1 MQKQIKSFLTL
12 LAVLIL
18 AISCAKNNPNNPTN
32 NGSGNEGTDSGTTLT
47 IYYGSK
53 SAEVNTADKTKLKE
67 LWMGLVANQFV
78 YGEYGFKSGQFDAEG
93 NYHDIG
99 GESGNDYENPKPEVR
114 TQYIKNI
121 TYEYNGKF
129 YLAGIYLEKKDI
141 GMTNAYRLIIIDEKG
156 TEHAWYGGRSDET
169 IIPDEST
176 QWVKYNFIF
185 GYLKNY

>member
-53 SAEVNTADKTKLKE
+53 SAEVNTADQTKLKE

-141 GMTNAYRLIIIDEKG
+141 GMTNAYR
-156 TEHAWYGGRSDET
+156 
-169 IIPDEST
+169 
-176 QWVKYNFIF
+176 
-185 GYLKNY
+185 